1 MWPRFV
7 QLGCHVGGFDAYVT
21 STVLPG
27 SGLSSSAAFEVLL
40 GTILNGLFGDGK
52 WTGLEIAMAGQ
63 YAEQVHFGKPCGLMD
78 QMASAVG
85 SLVTMDFLDPQKP
98 VVRPVAFDFSA
109 CDHALCIVDSGAN
122 HAGLTEEYAAITQ
135 ELKLLCGFF
144 KKKVLRQVPETEFY
158 AALPTLRHLF
168 GDRAVL
174 RAIHFYQED
183 KRVLEQ
189 VAALEAGDFGSIP
202 KARKAVWLFF
212 LHVPAKHHPRQGPSH
227 TRRWALPLALCEHY
241 LAGRGAYRVH
251 GGGFAGTVLA
261 IVPWTIGILPVWH
274 PRRPGAGRLSHL
286 IHPPLGRH

>member
-1 MWPRFV
+1 
-7 QLGCHVGGFDAYVT
+7 
-21 STVLPG
+21 
-27 SGLSSSAAFEVLL
+27 
-40 GTILNGLFGDGK
+40 
-52 WTGLEIAMAGQ
+52 
-63 YAEQVHFGKPCGLMD
+63 
-78 QMASAVG
+78 
-85 SLVTMDFLDPQKP
+85 MDFLDPQKP

-189 VAALEAGDFGSIP
+189 VAALEAG
-202 KARKAVWLFF
+202 
-212 LHVPAKHHPRQGPSH
+212 
-227 TRRWALPLALCEHY
+227 
-241 LAGRGAYRVH
+241 
-251 GGGFAGTVLA
+251 
-261 IVPWTIGILPVWH
+261 ILVN
-274 PRRPGAGRLSHL
+274 S
-286 IHPPLGRH
+286 

>member
-1 MWPRFV
+1 MWPVFV

-144 KKKVLRQVPETEFY
+144 KRKSCARYRKRSSTLPSPLCAICSETG
-158 AALPTLRHLF
+158 L
-168 GDRAVL
+168 
-174 RAIHFYQED
+174 
-183 KRVLEQ
+183 
-189 VAALEAGDFGSIP
+189 SC
-202 KARKAVWLFF
+202 
-212 LHVPAKHHPRQGPSH
+212 GPS
-227 TRRWALPLALCEHY
+227 TFIRRTSGCWSRWLPW
-241 LAGRGAYRVH
+241 R
-251 GGGFAGTVLA
+251 
-261 IVPWTIGILPVWH
+261 PGILVN
-274 PRRPGAGRLSHL
+274 S
-286 IHPPLGRH
+286 